1 MVVIVGLKNYYSG
14 LRKAV
19 YDEKSKK
26 GCLTHS
32 ADICNR
38 LHIFTI
44 LLLKVSSSMARSSV
58 NEVIKYEMSIQKK
71 GTG

>member
-14 LRKAV
+14 LN
-19 YDEKSKK
+19 DEKSKK
-26 GCLTHS
+26 GCLSHNE
-32 ADICNR
+32 DICNP

-44 LLLKVSSSMARSSV
+44 FLLKVSSSMERLSA